1 MNSEHVITI
10 ISINTTFTINNII
23 SRCKMAGT
31 SHQEDFISRGTF
43 KKLCLLKK
51 EQERDVKTWS
61 EIPVDGTIY
70 KIVESKKVQ
79 GKFGECHILTIT
91 DKLGEH
97 HKIWAPKKLQKEI
110 EVEAEKPKPRSIY
123 FCSLG
128 QNKKQ
133 DGSGYLKN
141 EYESCFR

>member
-1 MNSEHVITI
+1 M
-10 ISINTTFTINNII
+10 TFTIKKII
-23 SRCKMAGT
+23 SHCKMAGN
-31 SHQEDFISRGTF
+31 SHQEGFISRSTF
-43 KKLCLLKK
+43 KNLSLLKI
-51 EQERDVKTWS
+51 EQERDVKTWI

-70 KIVESKKVQ
+70 KILKSKKVQ

-110 EVEAEKPKPRSIY
+110 EVEAGKPKPRSIY
-123 FCSLG
+123 FYSLG

-141 EYESCFR
+141 EYESCYR